1 MLSAPWY
8 PPAERGSWQY
18 LTLIRPERGEI
29 SFLKEFPIW
38 AAAKGNLPWLNSS
51 RRLKLRNIPCAVS
64 GLRYLKGHGREEKS
78 GRFKDGESKEKVTV
92 AAKLTGESFSLETFN
107 SRQKKKN

>member
-1 MLSAPWY
+1 MMYKHWNKREVIPAPRY
-8 PPAERGSWQY
+8 PPAERGNLQY

-38 AAAKGNLPWLNSS
+38 AAAKGSLPWLNSR

-64 GLRYLKGHGREEKS
+64 GLR
-78 GRFKDGESKEKVTV
+78 
-92 AAKLTGESFSLETFN
+92 
-107 SRQKKKN
+107 